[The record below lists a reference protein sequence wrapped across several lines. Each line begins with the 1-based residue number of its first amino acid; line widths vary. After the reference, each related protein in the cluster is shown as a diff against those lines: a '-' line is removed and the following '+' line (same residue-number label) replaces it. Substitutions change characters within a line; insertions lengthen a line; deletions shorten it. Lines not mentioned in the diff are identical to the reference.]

1 MRTFLRLAIFL
12 LLFAGTALFNAG
24 IIDIRFE
31 EIRYLLGT
39 IASTDNVSNTFG
51 VVAKYEL
58 IKRRMQFG
66 EENLTNY
73 EFEAKMQALTSG
85 DVIGENANAASKKIY
100 RIPVRFVLNGIRLA
114 LGKPIINLKEEDKIF
129 SVLEIGY
136 FWERN
141 RKYSEALKIYEE
153 VISTAQ
159 LAPEI
164 RAAVLV
170 HKAFCFSMMSRYD
183 QSKKIYEQVIN
194 HYPNTEAGILSWKLL
209 DFINSM
215 EKKRETVQKKR
226 LSGMDKAKQFYLLM
240 DFRNAI
246 KNYSLFLSND
256 QKPAVAAEAR
266 FYKGRS
272 HEELGE
278 TEEAMMEYRAV
289 IKKDVSKVWAR
300 QANRRML
307 MLGEF
312 YQQQKSVSDE
322 AKRQLEAYQDQMFI
336 KNVEKYSSLVS
347 KSLLK
352 NELMKR
358 QAGATA
364 SGGGMNDSILQLI
377 NQIGNLDLTGN
388 EQKNIEKKKQL
399 EKMQREMIER
409 GTLSNAE
416 IIELKRRQY
425 LADNP
430 FRRPSSL
437 KKLIDANS
445 AELRYIYNKRLRTG
459 IKLSGKML
467 MEIRIKPDGSIKSAN
482 VLQSDMGD
490 GEFEKMISRQILS
503 WKFKP
508 VPDSLGDLTVNYPF
522 EFYEEQ

>member
-1 MRTFLRLAIFL
+1 MRTFLRLFLFL
-12 LLFAGTALFNAG
+12 LIFAATALFNAG

-39 IASTDNVSNTFG
+39 IASTDNISNTFG
-51 VVAKYEL
+51 IVAKYEL

-66 EENLTNY
+66 DENVTNY

-85 DVIGENANAASKKIY
+85 DMIDPQKKDLGNKIY
-100 RIPVRFVLNGIRLA
+100 RVPVRLVLNGIRML
-114 LGKPIINLKEEDKIF
+114 LGKPLINPKEEDKIF

-136 FWERN
+136 LWERN
-141 RKYSEALKIYEE
+141 RKYAEALKIYDE
-153 VISTAQ
+153 VLSTAQ
-159 LAPEI
+159 LTPDV

-170 HKAFCFSMMSRYD
+170 HKAFCFSMLSRYD
-183 QSKKIYEQVIN
+183 QSKKIYEEVIN
-194 HYPNTEAGILSWKLL
+194 LYPNTEAGILSWKLL

-215 EKKRETVQKKR
+215 EKERATVEKAH

-246 KNYSLFLSND
+246 KNYSKFLTAD
-256 QKPAVAAEAR
+256 QKPAIAAEAR

-278 TEEAMMEYRAV
+278 VEEAMMEYRAV
-289 IKKDVSKVWAR
+289 IKRDPTKVWAR

-312 YQQQKSVSDE
+312 YEQKKTVAEE

-336 KNVEKYSSLVS
+336 QNVEKYASMVS
-347 KSLLK
+347 KSSLK
-352 NELMKR
+352 KELTGDNASAESGK
-358 QAGATA
+358 GA
-364 SGGGMNDSILQLI
+364 NDSIMALI
-377 NQIGNLDLTGN
+377 NQIGNLDLAGTEGMN
-388 EQKNIEKKKQL
+388 REKKKKL
-399 EKMQREMIER
+399 EEMHRELVQQ
-409 GTLSNAE
+409 GTLTTAE
-416 IIELKRRQY
+416 IKELKRRRF

-430 FRRPSSL
+430 FRRPSAL
-437 KKLIDANS
+437 KEYIDGNS
-445 AELRYIYNKRLRTG
+445 RELRYLYNKRLRSG
-459 IKLSGKML
+459 IKLSGRML
-467 MEIRIKPDGSIKSAN
+467 MEIKIQADGRVGSVR

-490 GEFEKMISRQILS
+490 SEFEQQISKQITG
-503 WKFKP
+503 WKFKA

-522 EFYEEQ
+522 EFNEEQ

>member
-1 MRTFLRLAIFL
+1 MRTFLRLTLFL
-12 LLFAGTALFNAG
+12 LVFACTALFNAG

-51 VVAKYEL
+51 IVAKYEL
-58 IKRRMQFG
+58 IKRRMQLG
-66 EENLTNY
+66 DENLTNY

-85 DVIGENANAASKKIY
+85 KVVDEQEVSTTRKIY
-100 RIPVRFVLNGIRLA
+100 RIPVRFVLNAIRTM
-114 LGKPIINLKEEDKIF
+114 LGKPVINPREEDKIF

-141 RKYSEALKIYEE
+141 RKYTEALKIYDE
-153 VISTAQ
+153 VLSTAQ

-170 HKAFCFSMMSRYD
+170 HKAFCYSMLSRYD

-194 HYPNTEAGILSWKLL
+194 LFPNTEAGILSWKLL

-215 EKKRETVQKKR
+215 EKERENVQKTR
-226 LSGMDKAKQFYLLM
+226 LSGMEKAKQFYLLM

-246 KNYSLFLSND
+246 RNYSVFLTED
-256 QKPAVAAEAR
+256 QKPEVAAEAR

-278 TEEAMMEYRAV
+278 VEEAMMEYRAV

-312 YQQQKSVSDE
+312 YEQQKTVADE

-336 KNVEKYSSLVS
+336 QNVEKYSSMVS
-347 KSLLK
+347 KSSLK
-352 NELMKR
+352 GELMKD
-358 QAGATA
+358 QTA
-364 SGGGMNDSILQLI
+364 AKAAGGMNDSILQLI
-377 NQIGNLDLTGN
+377 NQIGNLDLTGSD
-388 EQKNIEKKKQL
+388 QKGQDKKKEL
-399 EKMQREMIER
+399 EKMHRELIDR
-409 GTLSNAE
+409 GSLSSAE
-416 IIELKRRQY
+416 VQELKRRQY

-437 KKLIDANS
+437 KQLIDANS
-445 AELRYIYNKRLRTG
+445 GELRYIYNKRLRNG
-459 IKLSGKML
+459 IKLSGRML
-467 MEIRIKPDGSIKSAN
+467 MEIRIKADGSIGSAK

-490 GEFEKMISRQILS
+490 AEFEQLITNQIKN
-503 WKFKP
+503 WRFKS

-522 EFYEEQ
+522 EFYEE